1 MRVSEGGLLNT
12 GRNIEVI
19 GHLLKSRWAT
29 TMVVVANMIHIRIFY
44 KHNQQTLQQNQ
55 RSRAPIEGESWTMGW
70 LTLPRGSGI
79 LET

>member
-29 TMVVVANMIHIRIFY
+29 TMVVVANMIHIRILY
-44 KHNQQTLQQNQ
+44 KHN
-55 RSRAPIEGESWTMGW
+55 
-70 LTLPRGSGI
+70 
-79 LET
+79 